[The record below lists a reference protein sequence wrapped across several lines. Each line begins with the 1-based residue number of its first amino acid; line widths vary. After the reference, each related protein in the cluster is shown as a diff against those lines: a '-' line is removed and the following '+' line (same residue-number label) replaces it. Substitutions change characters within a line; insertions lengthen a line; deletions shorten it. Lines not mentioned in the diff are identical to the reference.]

1 MLCYYTAMV
10 FYIYSLQ
17 HVQNRH
23 LVNMFNLP
31 IHSIMLM
38 LYTHVTYAQTWSRVN
53 IQDVHGQ
60 GHYLGANMH
69 EQIMFD
75 AVSCW

>member
-1 MLCYYTAMV
+1 MV

-17 HVQNRH
+17 HVQCWYHCQHGQSTYSLDNGDVVH
-23 LVNMFNLP
+23 TCY
-31 IHSIMLM
+31 I
-38 LYTHVTYAQTWSRVN
+38 YAQTLSKVN

-75 AVSCW
+75 AVSSYW